1 MAKNRINK
9 ICREVLSITE
19 EEFNEMYDV
28 ANGQLEYND
37 PLKPATSGWQ
47 LRLGKHNI
55 AVLDALK
62 DLKHTIEQG
71 ADIKKPQ

>member
-19 EEFNEMYDV
+19 EEFKEMYDV
-28 ANGQLEYND
+28 ANGQLEYSS
-37 PLKPATSGWQ
+37 PMKPATSGWQ
-47 LRLGKHNI
+47 HQLGEHNI
-55 AVLDALK
+55 AVLDALR

-71 ADIKKPQ
+71 ANIQKP

>member
-47 LRLGKHNI
+47 LI
-55 AVLDALK
+55 ARRKTSHLMIAHQL
-62 DLKHTIEQG
+62 
-71 ADIKKPQ
+71 